1 MDNGAMTPEDRWDDD
16 LDALLD
22 RKDHA
27 ELKNAVG
34 VACEARDDLRR
45 KAADFARLAA
55 EGKQAGQSTT
65 RKTELQARSTAYKAA
80 AALLD
85 DGLREALRDRPRA
98 EAPAALTDTPPE
110 QAT

>member
-1 MDNGAMTPEDRWDDD
+1 MTEEDRWDDD
-16 LDALLD
+16 LDALLN
-22 RKDHA
+22 RKGIDD
-27 ELKNAVG
+27 LKNAVG
-34 VACEARDDLRR
+34 VACETRDVLRQ

-85 DGLREALRDRPRA
+85 DGLREALRDRPQA
-98 EAPAALTDTPPE
+98 EPPT
-110 QAT
+110 QTT